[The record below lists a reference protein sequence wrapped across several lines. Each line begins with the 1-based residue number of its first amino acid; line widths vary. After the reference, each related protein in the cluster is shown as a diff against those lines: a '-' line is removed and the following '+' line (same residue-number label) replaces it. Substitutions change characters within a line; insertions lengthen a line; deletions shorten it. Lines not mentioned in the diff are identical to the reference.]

1 MSNIVIGTETNF
13 VNDIR
18 DVLQAAENNRQDFV
32 ICPLFHPRFR
42 RDSHG
47 ISENRDGPLSRSDR
61 LLECKD
67 WIANVVGKTSEWL
80 DLDNPSDA
88 VRKASEE
95 ALKQEFSWACH
106 LGLQA
111 VLLPFPNRA
120 CPNFARCVQQMC
132 SKAMYQQ
139 IWIRIP
145 LILPLHY
152 NCSTSKN
159 SSSSGLS
166 YENET
171 AAGITVREEKESDDG
186 WLAWDNIRQL
196 CNHNIKLFIALEMEE
211 DLPDDMESLLRWRGE
226 PVKALLLSTKIFLTN
241 KTGYPVLSKRHQQV
255 IQTFLDYRVQI
266 VVKGRSRHVGSESLE
281 PYIVYIKHLHA
292 KHVNTAKANA
302 AAALSESSHGSSRI
316 SFIEEDRLTSSYRD
330 YLQAPLQPLMDN
342 LESQTYEV
350 FERDPVKYER
360 YQTAITR
367 ALSDLKDRREGGTEM
382 DLDSPPTAEPP
393 KPIIITVVG
402 AGRGPLVQC
411 ALSAAS
417 AVDVPVTVY
426 AVEKNTNAIITLRN
440 RKITE
445 RWTNVHIVSQDMR
458 LWQPPE
464 LADILV
470 SELLGS
476 WGDNELSPECLD
488 GAQRCLK
495 STGVSIPA
503 EYTSF
508 IAPISSSKLWTSAR
522 DLLDGKGLETPYV
535 VKLHNYH
542 QVARAAPL
550 FVFKHPCAEL
560 SNPTHNTRY
569 GIASFQS
576 SSTVTLHGLAGTFHS
591 VLYGDVYISIE
602 PETHSPGM
610 FSWFPLF
617 IPFAAPVRVEAGER
631 IEVHV
636 WRCVDDRKVWYEWCL
651 SSPVCTAIQNPNG
664 RSYWIGL

>member
-1 MSNIVIGTETNF
+1 MSAKRE
-13 VNDIR
+13 
-18 DVLQAAENNRQDFV
+18 
-32 ICPLFHPRFR
+32 
-42 RDSHG
+42 
-47 ISENRDGPLSRSDR
+47 GPLSRSDR

-80 DLDNPSDA
+80 DLDNPSDT

-111 VLLPFPNRA
+111 VLLPFPTRA

-152 NCSTSKN
+152 NISNQSSFHPNVDGEMSVNVAEPSK
-159 SSSSGLS
+159 
-166 YENET
+166 
-171 AAGITVREEKESDDG
+171 RSDDG
-186 WLAWDNIRQL
+186 WLAWDSIRQL
-196 CNHNIKLFIALEMEE
+196 CSHNVKLFIALEMEE
-211 DLPDDMESLLRWRGE
+211 DLPEDMETLLRWRGE

-255 IQTFLDYRVQI
+255 IQTFIDYKVQI
-266 VVKGRSRHVGSESLE
+266 VIKGRPRHVSSESLE

-292 KHVNTAKANA
+292 KHVTAAKANA
-302 AAALSESSHGSSRI
+302 AAALNENSHSDARI

-360 YQTAITR
+360 YQAAISR
-367 ALSDLKDRREGGTEM
+367 ALSEIKDKRENDAAM
-382 DLDSPPTAEPP
+382 DVDPPASTEPP
-393 KPIIITVVG
+393 KPVVITVVG

-417 AVDVPVTVY
+417 SVDIPVTVY
-426 AVEKNTNAIITLRN
+426 AVEKNANAVITLRN

-445 RWTNVHIVSQDMR
+445 RWSNVNIVSQDMR

-464 LADILV
+464 LADVLV

-495 STGVSIPA
+495 SSGVSIPA

-522 DLLDGKGLETPYV
+522 DLLEGKGLETPYV

-542 QVARAAPL
+542 QVAPAAPL
-550 FVFKHPCAEL
+550 FVFRHPCADL
-560 SNPTHNTRY
+560 SDPTHNTRY
-569 GIASFQS
+569 GIASFVS
-576 SSTVTLHGLAGTFHS
+576 DSTVTLHGLAGTFHS
-591 VLYGDVYISIE
+591 VLYGDVFISIE
-602 PETHSPGM
+602 PKTHSPGM

-617 IPFAAPVRVEAGER
+617 IPFASPVRVEAGQR
-631 IEVHV
+631 VEVHV

-651 SSPVCTAIQNPNG
+651 ASPVCTPIQNSNG